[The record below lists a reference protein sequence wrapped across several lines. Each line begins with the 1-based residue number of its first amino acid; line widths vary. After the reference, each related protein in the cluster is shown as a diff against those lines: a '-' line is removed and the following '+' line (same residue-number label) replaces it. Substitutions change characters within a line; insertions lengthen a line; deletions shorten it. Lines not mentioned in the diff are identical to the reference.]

1 MTAVIPVLL
10 FHGKGRNGERYLL
23 PLAPCGSVAPAG
35 NPQLGEKQTLSVKPF
50 GFASSPKG
58 RALGKTGKL
67 PFSPEALPLGELV
80 RQHLRGRGR

>member
-10 FHGKGRNGERYLL
+10 FHGKGRDGKRYLL

-58 RALGKTGKL
+58 RAKSVEGTLLAFLLKG
-67 PFSPEALPLGELV
+67 S
-80 RQHLRGRGR
+80 QGRNGSASCLSL